1 MRSNT
6 NCPAE
11 FETKITVNPL
21 SLVGAGG
28 VIWVLASII
37 AFAALKPFLP
47 AKEWADVYAAVA
59 KFISAMCLAYFA
71 KEVGINISAVLRDW
85 WRNRAR
91 HLQIVIRYFLVY
103 AGFLLLILGALAV
116 ALISLEKTGL
126 IAPALIDL
134 AGNTELNGK
143 MAQLRVIMERSIPRF
158 AISLLSMCVLA
169 PVIEEVYFRR
179 FLFVSLRKKVN
190 FVPALLISS
199 ILFMA
204 VHPNLALG
212 AVGGIYLGYIYEKGK
227 SLPANI
233 LIHSV
238 VNFITIT
245 IGIVLSSLD

>member
-6 NCPAE
+6 SCPAE
-11 FETKITVNPL
+11 LETKITVNPL

-37 AFAALKPFLP
+37 AFAVLKPFLP

-85 WRNRAR
+85 WRNRAQ

-245 IGIVLSSLD
+245 IGMMLA